1 MAVVVVDYGAGNLKS
16 AAKALVAAAQGTGA
30 EIRVTADPDDVRKAE
45 RIVLPGVGAFA
56 DCKRGLE
63 SHPGLVEAL
72 NDAVVDGGKPFLG
85 ICVGMQLMA
94 TTGIEYG
101 EHAGLDWIKGK
112 VVRLT
117 PSDANLK
124 IPQIG
129 WNDLQAPADHHPVLD
144 GLSAGADVYFVHS
157 YHFVADREVDVL
169 ARADYGGPVVA
180 AIGRDNMVGVQFHPE
195 KSQAAGLK
203 LLANFLEWHP

>member
-1 MAVVVVDYGAGNLKS
+1 MAVIVVDYGAGNLKS
-16 AAKALVAAAQGTGA
+16 AAKALIAAAQGTRA
-30 EIRVTADPDDVRKAE
+30 ELRVTADPDAVRKAE

-56 DCKRGLE
+56 DCKHGIE

-72 NDAVVDGGKPFLG
+72 NEAVIRKGQPFLG

-101 EHAGLDWIKGK
+101 EHAGLDWVKGK

-117 PSDANLK
+117 PDDPDLK

-129 WNDLQAPADHHPVLD
+129 WNDLEAPADPHPVL
-144 GLSAGADVYFVHS
+144 AGIGTGTDVYFVHS
-157 YHFVADREVDVL
+157 YHFVAEHAADVL
-169 ARADYGGPVVA
+169 ARIDYGGPVTA

-203 LLANFLEWHP
+203 LLSNFLQWRP

>member
-16 AAKALVAAAQGTGA
+16 AAKALIAAAGPRA
-30 EIRVTADPDDVRKAE
+30 ELRVTADPDAVRKAE

-56 DCKRGLE
+56 DCKHGIE

-72 NDAVVDGGKPFLG
+72 NEAVIRKGQPFLG

-101 EHAGLDWIKGK
+101 EHAGLDWIKGR

-117 PSDANLK
+117 PDDPGLK

-129 WNDLQAPADHHPVLD
+129 WNDLETPASPHPVL
-144 GLSAGADVYFVHS
+144 AGIGTGTDVYFVHS
-157 YHFVADREVDVL
+157 YHFVAEHAADVL
-169 ARADYGGPVVA
+169 ARIDYGGPVTA
-180 AIGRDNMVGVQFHPE
+180 AVGRDNMLGVQFHPE

-203 LLANFLEWHP
+203 LLSNFLEWRP